1 MEVGPAINVSMG
13 VARSIEYD
21 FTPIDTF
28 IAGPTLILTSYPNS
42 VQYFICMFNN
52 SLDIALK
59 K

>member
-13 VARSIEYD
+13 VTRSIEED

-28 IAGPTLILTSYPNS
+28 IAGPTLILTPNPNS
-42 VQYFICMFNN
+42 VQYFICMFDN